1 MFFKTK
7 NRKKN
12 EDLNRKVERYRRWW
26 QDQSGELPFDG
37 SNSSKKNQPKSKPFD
52 SSFVYYEEG

>member
-7 NRKKN
+7 KNRG
-12 EDLNRKVERYRRWW
+12 EDLNQKVEKYRKWW
-26 QDQSGELPFDG
+26 QNQTQAFSFDR
-37 SNSSKKNQPKSKPFD
+37 SNSSKKNKPNRKSFD